1 MMSIDGK
8 TKDSLNLRLD
18 LREMGIRE
26 IYHPKVREDGKLDF
40 LPGDYTLS
48 DDDNRVLCK
57 WLFELQV
64 LDGYSGNLSQCV
76 AAGERSISRYLH
88 RVETKFNQRDRNDD
102 GGQSLSDTSQLP
114 IFSTPGK
121 SFGKD
126 VLEEMII
133 ELLEAAKFYVLQNCD
148 ECLPF
153 IQEHKNIRMHSGVRN
168 MKESH
173 RLQFSNWFHGRI
185 KQLYY
190 GNKVDKQMLSLAFG
204 LESIGNLVN
213 LVLIGMEDNYFSG
226 SLPEEIGRLQK
237 LEKISLGDNNLSG
250 PMSSSL
256 GNLTSLIELYLII
269 NRFVGNIPPSLGD
282 CQHPL
287 ELDLSDN
294 NLTGTIP
301 KEVFGLS
308 SLSIYL
314 RMYDNHLTGS
324 LPSEVGLLVNLVELD
339 LSGNN
344 LSAENPTSLGIC
356 IMLVRLNLESNEF
369 QRIIPQSLKSLKSL
383 EDMDLSRNNLSG
395 QIPEFLS
402 KFKFLTHLNPSYNN
416 FEGKIT
422 EAGIFSNGNLIG
434 SRNFGS
440 VYKGVLPSDGTLV
453 AIKVLNLLQQRA
465 SKSFMDKCKALRSI
479 RHINLLKIIIACSSI
494 DNQGQDFKSLVFEY
508 MVNGSLDAWLHLRD
522 DEQSRSK
529 GLSLIQKLNIAIDIA
544 SALDYIHHRCGTL
557 IVHCDMKPRNVLLD
571 EDMVAHVG
579 DFGLARFI
587 LEKSDDPS

>member
-8 TKDSLNLRLD
+8 TNDSLNARLD

-26 IYHPKVREDGKLDF
+26 RYHPKVREDGKLDF

-64 LDGYSGNLSQCV
+64 LDGYSGNLSRCV

-102 GGQSLSDTSQLP
+102 RGQSLSDTSQLP

-121 SFGKD
+121 SFGKG
-126 VLEEMII
+126 VLEEMSI

-153 IQEHKNIRMHSGVRN
+153 IQEHKNILMHSGVRN
-168 MKESH
+168 MKESD
-173 RLQFSNWFHGRI
+173 RLQFSNWFHER
-185 KQLYY
+185 
-190 GNKVDKQMLSLAFG
+190 
-204 LESIGNLVN
+204 
-213 LVLIGMEDNYFSG
+213 
-226 SLPEEIGRLQK
+226 
-237 LEKISLGDNNLSG
+237 
-250 PMSSSL
+250 
-256 GNLTSLIELYLII
+256 
-269 NRFVGNIPPSLGD
+269 
-282 CQHPL
+282 
-287 ELDLSDN
+287 
-294 NLTGTIP
+294 
-301 KEVFGLS
+301 
-308 SLSIYL
+308 
-314 RMYDNHLTGS
+314 
-324 LPSEVGLLVNLVELD
+324 
-339 LSGNN
+339 
-344 LSAENPTSLGIC
+344 
-356 IMLVRLNLESNEF
+356 
-369 QRIIPQSLKSLKSL
+369 
-383 EDMDLSRNNLSG
+383 
-395 QIPEFLS
+395 
-402 KFKFLTHLNPSYNN
+402 
-416 FEGKIT
+416 
-422 EAGIFSNGNLIG
+422 GNLIG

-479 RHINLLKIIIACSSI
+479 RHIDLLRIITACSSI

-529 GLSLIQKLNIAIDIA
+529 RLSLIQKCNIAIEVA
-544 SALDYIHHRCGTL
+544 SALDYIHHRCGTS
-557 IVHCDMKPRNVLLD
+557 IVHCDMKPGNVLLN

-579 DFGLARFI
+579 DLRW
-587 LEKSDDPS
+587 